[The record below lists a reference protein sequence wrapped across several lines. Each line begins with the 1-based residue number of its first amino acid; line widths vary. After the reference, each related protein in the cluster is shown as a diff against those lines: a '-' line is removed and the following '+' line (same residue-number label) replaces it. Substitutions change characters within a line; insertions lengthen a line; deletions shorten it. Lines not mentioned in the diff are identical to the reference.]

1 MMLKNNNLI
10 KNILSFILILTI
22 LLSNLSLAFSKSNT
36 IYINSLE
43 DLIEFS
49 KNASL
54 DTYYD
59 NKTLVLNTDISLLDI
74 DYFSIPTFNG
84 TFDGQGYTISDFSIS
99 ESGSVQAFFRYLQED
114 GHVKNLNISGNV
126 TPSGSQ
132 NIIGGIVANNRGNI
146 SNCSFIGDVE
156 GKNNIGGIVG
166 INEATGTISNSQ
178 TEGTIS
184 GEHFTGG
191 IAGQNLGTILKSTN
205 FSKVNTSLEDTALN
219 LDDIDW
225 TQINAI
231 ENVNAHTDT
240 GGIAGLSSGY
250 IQDSINRGPI
260 GYKHMGYNVGGI
272 VGRQSGYLS
281 NCENYNT
288 VLGRKDVGGI
298 VGQIEPYLIL
308 LFSEDALQKL
318 NKEIE
323 VLENILSSSFN
334 NFKSYSLS
342 GEVEDIILSVD
353 DTKDSMQVLS
363 RGTLDHI
370 DDITDTVNITNQRI
384 RYTLEE
390 IEPILEETKDFSII
404 LNSGLDH
411 IEIGFDK
418 LEASSDNISDALSEG
433 DYAITDLRDALN
445 SGEDAIY
452 NLRRAIR
459 NLSDNIGK
467 GNVTDKDFRDLE
479 NKLVDLEGILKDSLD
494 KNILK
499 DLERELKDTLKIELM
514 ELNKRNLPEKLKDL
528 KELEEEIN
536 FELDY
541 ELDKALTELKAT
553 ASSNPSPNNPLNK
566 LKGDSD
572 LDKLIKDLE
581 DTLEKELEE
590 LNKEDALDLLEDKLE
605 RLKQLIKI
613 DYELGKELED
623 LKKKELLEKLEEKL
637 EKLKELIDLEEI
649 LEGFKDLSDPLISI
663 ADALSNLKRIVGNFD
678 GLGDDL
684 TDISNDLSK
693 DLNYVFNNLYDSS
706 RKLDRATRRLSNT
719 FSKLELASDE
729 SGNAFSE
736 FSHGF
741 DKFSKAS
748 DTMTGLVGSIKD
760 LVDSLVDKPNI
771 EIPNISSEYR
781 QSGEDLFDN
790 MGNITSNI
798 SRMNE
803 KMRDNKNSLADDF
816 KDIND
821 QVLNIFELL
830 VNSREEIG
838 SSDYIEDISDENI
851 DKNSLGTV
859 YKNRNYGSIDGDIN
873 VGGIVGA
880 MSIEYDIDPEDDI
893 FKQGTPSLNFK
904 YLTSAILK
912 NCINHG
918 RVTSKKDYVGG
929 VAGLMDLGIISNCEN
944 YGEIESREGS
954 YVGGIAGSSHT
965 KINKSFSLSSISGD
979 NYLGGIAGYGN
990 DITNSYALIEVK
1002 DGSEWIGSI
1011 AGKADGI
1018 ISDNYYVHED
1028 IAAIDGINYSGKASS
1043 LSYSEFL
1050 KLETLPKAFSELY
1063 LTFIADGEIIE
1074 KIPFQYGD
1082 SFDLELLPNI
1092 PKKDDHDSYWEYFES
1107 NKMTFNTTVEA
1118 VYSPFS
1124 TVLSSNILRNKDEL
1138 PLLLAEGQF
1147 HQGVTLN
1154 VYPFDMNSVDSPF
1167 DSEEVLESWNI
1178 ELDDFKEKDKISNL
1192 RLLLPEDKKKIT
1204 VWEYREESWEKLPS
1218 SINGSYVVFDID
1230 KNSGVFAIV
1239 DKGLSTALVVIVG
1252 ILALAIIFF
1261 LNRNLSKKRN

>member
-1 MMLKNNNLI
+1 MKNNKI
-10 KNILSFILILTI
+10 FKNTLSFILIFTI
-22 LLSNLSLAFSKSNT
+22 LLSNLSLSFSKSNT

-49 KNASL
+49 ENASL
-54 DTYYD
+54 DTYYN
-59 NKTLVLNTDISLLDI
+59 NKTLVLNTNISLLDI

-84 TFDGQGYTISDFSIS
+84 VFDGQGYTISDFSIS
-99 ESGSVQAFFRYLQED
+99 TSGSVQGLFRYLQED
-114 GHVKNLNISGNV
+114 GQVKNLNVSGNV

-132 NIIGGIVANNRGNI
+132 NIVGGIVASNRGSI
-146 SNCSFIGDVE
+146 ENCSFIGDVE

-166 INEATGTISNSQ
+166 INEATGTITNSQ
-178 TEGTIS
+178 AEGTIS

-205 FSKVNTSLEDTALN
+205 FSKVNTSLEDTSLN

-240 GGIAGLSSGY
+240 GGIAGLSTGY
-250 IQDSINRGPI
+250 IQDSVNRGPI

-308 LFSEDALQKL
+308 LFSEDTLQKL

-342 GEVEDIILSVD
+342 DEIDDIILSVD

-370 DDITDTVNITNQRI
+370 DDITDTVNITNERI

-390 IEPILEETKDFSII
+390 ISPILEETKDFSTTF
-404 LNSGLDH
+404 NSGLDH
-411 IEIGFDK
+411 IEVAFDK
-418 LEASSDNISDALSEG
+418 LESSSGNLSHALSEG
-433 DYAITDLRDALN
+433 DYAVDDLRYALE

-459 NLSDNIGK
+459 NLSDNIGS
-467 GNVTDKDFRDLE
+467 GNLNKKDFRDLE
-479 NKLVDLEGILKDSLD
+479 NKLGDLEGVLKTSLD
-494 KNILK
+494 KNTLK
-499 DLERELKDTLKIELM
+499 DLERELEDTLKEDLM
-514 ELNKRNLPEKLKDL
+514 ELDKKNSAEKIKDL
-528 KELEEEIN
+528 KELEEELN
-536 FELDY
+536 SELDLELNKAMDKLRSNDSLNHSPDNSLKRLSGNS
-541 ELDKALTELKAT
+541 ELDNLIEELE
-553 ASSNPSPNNPLNK
+553 S
-566 LKGDSD
+566 
-572 LDKLIKDLE
+572 
-581 DTLEKELEE
+581 TLEKDLEE

-605 RLKQLIKI
+605 KLKQLIKI
-613 DYELGKELED
+613 DYELGKELEA
-623 LKKKELLEKLEEKL
+623 LKKEELLEKLEEKL

-663 ADALSNLKRIVGNFD
+663 ADTISALKRILGNLD
-678 GLGDDL
+678 GLGGDLIDISDDL
-684 TDISNDLSK
+684 GR
-693 DLNYVFNNLYDSS
+693 DLNYVFDDLYESS
-706 RKLDRATRRLSNT
+706 RKLDRATRGLSNT
-719 FSKLELASDE
+719 FSKLEKASDE
-729 SGNAFSE
+729 SGAAFGE
-736 FSHGF
+736 FSRGF
-741 DKFSKAS
+741 DEFSKAS
-748 DTMTGLVGSIKD
+748 EAMTGLVGSIKD
-760 LVDSLVDKPNI
+760 LVDSLVDKPDI
-771 EIPNISSEYR
+771 EIPNISSDYR
-781 QSGEDLFDN
+781 QSGEKLFDN

-798 SRMNE
+798 SRMNK
-803 KMRDNKNSLADDF
+803 KMGEGKTSLANDF

-830 VNSREEIG
+830 VESREEIG
-838 SSDYIEDISDENI
+838 SSGYIEDISDENI
-851 DKNSLGTV
+851 DENSLGTV
-859 YKNRNYGSIDGDIN
+859 YKNRNYGSIDADIN

-929 VAGLMDLGIISNCEN
+929 VAGLMDLGVISNCEN

-954 YVGGIAGSSHT
+954 YVGGIAGASYT
-965 KINKSFSLSSISGD
+965 KINRSFSLSSISGED
-979 NYLGGIAGYGN
+979 YLGGIAGYGN
-990 DITNSYALIEVK
+990 DISNSYALIEVQ

-1011 AGKADGI
+1011 AGRVDGN
-1018 ISDNYYVHED
+1018 ISANYYVHESV
-1028 IAAIDGINYSGKASS
+1028 AAIDGIDYSGKASS
-1043 LSYSEFL
+1043 LSYDELL
-1050 KLETLPKAFSELY
+1050 KVETLPRAFSELY

-1074 KIPFQYGD
+1074 RVAFKYGD
-1082 SFDLELLPNI
+1082 SFDLDLLPPI
-1092 PKKDDHDSYWEYFES
+1092 PKKDDHDSYWEEFDS
-1107 NKMTFNTTVEA
+1107 DNMTFNTTVEA
-1118 VYSPFS
+1118 VYSPFL
-1124 TVLSSNILRNKDEL
+1124 TVLSSNISRNKDDL

-1147 HQGVTLN
+1147 HQGVSLN
-1154 VYPFDMNSVDSPF
+1154 LYPFDMDSVDSPF
-1167 DSEEVLESWNI
+1167 DSGQVLEAWNI
-1178 ELDDFKEKDKISNL
+1178 ELDDFDEKDKISNL
-1192 RLLLPEDKKKIT
+1192 RLLLAEEEKNIT
-1204 VWEYREESWEKLPS
+1204 VWEYKDESWEKLPS
-1218 SINGSYVVFDID
+1218 SVNGSYVVFDMYE
-1230 KNSGVFAIV
+1230 NSGVFAIV
-1239 DKGLSTALVVIVG
+1239 EKGISSALILVVA
-1252 ILALAIIFF
+1252 ILGLGIIFF
-1261 LNRNLSKKRN
+1261 LNRKLSKKRN